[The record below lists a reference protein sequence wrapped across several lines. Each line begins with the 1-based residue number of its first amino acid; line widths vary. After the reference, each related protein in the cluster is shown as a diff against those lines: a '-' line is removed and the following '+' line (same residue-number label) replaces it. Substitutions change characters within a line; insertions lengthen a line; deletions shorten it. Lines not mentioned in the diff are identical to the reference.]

1 MRRIALYGTL
11 AVALVTAGNLLHGIS
26 HAKHGVPLAAWQQA
40 YVFLIIFLA
49 PIVAA
54 VLLWSRFRRAGAWL
68 LLVSMAGSLIFG
80 VAYHFLI
87 PGPDNA
93 LTLQPGAWLTAFQV
107 STALLVLLDGLGC
120 LVGFWALGML
130 SQSTAESEPADG
142 LTGTEMR

>member
-11 AVALVTAGNLLHGIS
+11 VVAMVTVGNLLHGIS
-26 HAKHGVPLAAWQQA
+26 HAEHEVPLAAWQQA

-68 LLVSMAGSLIFG
+68 LLVSMTGSLIFG

-93 LTLQPGAWLTAFQV
+93 FTLQQGAWLTAFQA
-107 STALLVLLDGLGC
+107 SAALLVLLDGLGC
-120 LVGFWALGML
+120 LTGLWALGRL
-130 SQSTAESEPADG
+130 SQATAESKSASS
-142 LTGTEMR
+142 LRRTELR